1 MISNYQKEMA
11 ARTDGVSPDQEE
23 DSERE
28 AGKTPQTKMH
38 TCITLQSF
46 VG

>member
-1 MISNYQKEMA
+1 MCK
-11 ARTDGVSPDQEE
+11 TDTTEADKITREREE